1 MQTKRHMK
9 MSIAG
14 ALSQSPK
21 AFQQAFDG
29 TCTDENGNV
38 LSVAQVRAWLE
49 SEQAQGHLYV
59 PMSSDCVG
67 FDPMK
72 GCPGHIIPESI
83 EQGALVNWSSI

>member
-1 MQTKRHMK
+1 

-21 AFQQAFDG
+21 DFWQAFDG
-29 TCTDENGNV
+29 VCTDETGHV
-38 LSVAQVRAWLE
+38 LTVAEVHAWLE

-59 PMSSDCVG
+59 PMASDCVG

-72 GCPGHIIPESI
+72 GCPGHIISEPVE
-83 EQGALVNWSSI
+83 EMD